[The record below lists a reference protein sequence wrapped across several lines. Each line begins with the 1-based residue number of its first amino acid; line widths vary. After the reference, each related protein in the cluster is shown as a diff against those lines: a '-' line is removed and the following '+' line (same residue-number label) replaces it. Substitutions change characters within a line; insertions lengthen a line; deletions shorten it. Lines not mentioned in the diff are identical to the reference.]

1 MRKKPIAN
9 LAASVQSRL
18 LNLSRERGEDFNL
31 LLRRYAIERLLYRLS
46 QSAYREQFVL
56 KGAMLFVVWAGQI
69 YRPTRDLDLLA
80 YGDTSPEKLINIF
93 RDLSQIEIEQDG
105 LTFDS
110 ASLAA
115 EAIREGQKYH
125 GWRVRMMVLL
135 GVVRIPVQVDVGFGD
150 VITPAPIEVE
160 YPTLLDFTTPHLFAY
175 TKETVIAEKFL
186 AMVTLG
192 IANSRIKDFYDIWMM
207 AATFTFEG
215 SLLARAITATFQR
228 QNTPLPKDIPIA
240 LTAQFAESMDKQR
253 QWQAFIQRNRLN
265 APAAFAEVIQ
275 ALRSFLLPLLTA
287 LNNRAAFEQ
296 SWPFGGPWTK
306 HANEERVCP

>member
-9 LAASVQSRL
+9 LPASVQSRL
-18 LNLSRERGEDFNL
+18 LNLSRERREDFNL

-46 QSAYREQFVL
+46 QSVYRERFVL

-80 YGDTSPEKLINIF
+80 YGDTSPEQLIHIF
-93 RDLSQIEIEQDG
+93 SELSQIEIEQDG
-105 LTFDS
+105 LTFDL
-110 ASLAA
+110 ASIGA
-115 EAIREGQKYH
+115 EAIREGQRYH
-125 GWRVRMMVLL
+125 GWRVRIMVLL

-150 VITPAPIEVE
+150 VITPAPVEVE

-207 AATFTFEG
+207 AMTFTFEG
-215 SLLARAITATFQR
+215 HTLAQAITATFQR
-228 QNTPLPKDIPIA
+228 QSTPLPKSIPVA
-240 LTAQFAESMDKQR
+240 LTAPFADSIDKQR

-265 APAAFAEVIQ
+265 APAAFPEVIQ
-275 ALRSFLLPLLTA
+275 ALRGFLLPLLIA
-287 LNNRAAFEQ
+287 LNNSPEFEQ
-296 SWPFGGPWTK
+296 SWPPSGPWAK
-306 HANEERVCP
+306 Q